1 MQAEKRNYYRE
12 NKDQI
17 ELLTVKLRIRDE
29 RIAELEKIS
38 ASADFLSDDMIERD
52 NDTIAEQLRKE
63 LEWVNEDRDS
73 LESQVE
79 ELEEVIDTNEEK
91 SKVIEENWNLM
102 LDFKEQLADSL
113 KAIELLRGEVVD
125 TMELKR
131 QIQEHENRH
140 HAVEHDIRER
150 ENRLAER
157 ENSMRERENRI
168 HGEDLERKHDE
179 IEVDDMEV
187 DENNLRMRGMY
198 LEMRD
203 NLIVAWGDGNNLP
216 IELRKKVNKFQSIVV
231 KYDDLCK
238 HYEQLKQIAS
248 VQLKIWNE
256 SYDEWKN
263 DQLKKVDR
271 HDAKMKIAIMEE
283 EFAEEI
289 RRQKAEAAANES
301 NMTAVQRIRAKHK
314 RRVISF
320 DSQSLD
326 LIFTFAE
333 ILSVQTGIWSYFSV
347 LFFSVLDSLID
358 LFICRIDALAKR
370 GTVPRYYRYL
380 AQYTH
385 CVINLCEFVSKF
397 SHFNFWGARRRLELY
412 FNNQQVLLS
421 LFFLLCLSAHFTAL
435 DVSYQPLSD

>member
-385 CVINLCEFVSKF
+385 CVINFV
-397 SHFNFWGARRRLELY
+397 
-412 FNNQQVLLS
+412 
-421 LFFLLCLSAHFTAL
+421 
-435 DVSYQPLSD
+435 